1 MNNNAQSAPAR
12 PDSERSVPARPW
24 LPRPRLR
31 FVTVWKRNLRVWRKL
46 IMPSLFGNFG
56 EPVLYLLAF
65 GYGFGRLVGEIE
77 GMSYM
82 VFIASGII
90 CSSAMFT
97 ASFEGMYSAYTRMAE
112 QNTWLAMLATPLT
125 LDDIVFAEATWAA
138 TKGLIS
144 ATAILIVASLL
155 GLVSDIRALLA
166 LPVVFLAGFTFGSL
180 ALVVTAFSRSYD
192 FFLYYFTL
200 AVTPMLLLSGVF
212 FPLQEMPDWVQR
224 LALALPLAHVVEIV
238 RPLMTG
244 SWPTQV
250 LLHLAVIVGYGG
262 AAWIAATALI
272 HRRLIR

>member
-1 MNNNAQSAPAR
+1 MSRTRR
-12 PDSERSVPARPW
+12 PL
-24 LPRPRLR
+24 LPRPSLR
-31 FVTVWKRNLRVWRKL
+31 FVPVWRRNLLVWRKL
-46 IMPSLFGNFG
+46 MMPSLLGNFG

-65 GYGFGRLVGEIE
+65 GYGFGRLVGELD

-112 QNTWLAMLATPLT
+112 QNTWLAMLGTPLT
-125 LDDIVFAEATWAA
+125 LDDIVFAEAVWAA
-138 TKGLIS
+138 TKGLVS
-144 ATAILIVASLL
+144 AAAILVVASML
-155 GLVSDIRALLA
+155 GLVADARALLA
-166 LPVVFLAGFTFGSL
+166 LPVVFLAAFTFGSL
-180 ALVVTAFSRSYD
+180 ALVITSVARSYD

-212 FPLQEMPDWVQR
+212 FPLQEMPGWIQW
-224 LALALPLAHVVEIV
+224 LALSLPLAHVVEIV

-244 SWPTQV
+244 TWPTQV
-250 LLHLAVIVGYGG
+250 ALHLSVIVAYG
-262 AAWIAATALI
+262 AVALVVATALI

>member
-1 MNNNAQSAPAR
+1 MMNANPR
-12 PDSERSVPARPW
+12 LW
-24 LPRPRLR
+24 PRPTLR
-31 FVTVWKRNLRVWRKL
+31 FVSVWRRNLRVWRKL
-46 IMPSLFGNFG
+46 LMPSLLGNFG

-65 GYGFGRLVGEIE
+65 GYGFGRLVGDLD

-125 LDDIVFAEATWAA
+125 LDDIVFAEAVWAA

-144 ATAILIVASLL
+144 AGAILIVASLL
-155 GLVSDIRALLA
+155 GLVSDLRALLA
-166 LPVVFLAGFTFGSL
+166 LPVVFLAAFTFGSL
-180 ALVVTAFSRSYD
+180 ALVITAFSRSYD

-212 FPLQEMPDWVQR
+212 FPLNELPDWVQTF
-224 LALALPLAHVVEIV
+224 ALALPLAHVVEVV

-244 SWPTQV
+244 AWPAQAGWHLGVIAVYGV
-250 LLHLAVIVGYGG
+250 LAL
-262 AAWIAATALI
+262 IAATFLI
-272 HRRLIR
+272 RRRLIQ